1 MIRPSLARRAR
12 IARILTVAIAAIMV
26 LAVSRPAVTAQEK
39 NDHFSALRQRLIADG
54 FSAEAVSQ
62 LYSRPEVF
70 VEADGVSRFFVH
82 SEAKLNYD
90 QFSSPESVEKAQ
102 RYLQENM
109 AILNAAEA
117 SYGVDKRVITAILLV
132 ESRLGTTSGNRCALN
147 ILSTLAALNDPAFQ
161 ETFWRV
167 IPQERRIT
175 RERFNERVQKR
186 AEWGYRELKALLRYA
201 QREGID
207 PTTIASSYAGA
218 VGYAQFMPTNILAYA
233 QDGDQDGRV
242 DLLVHAD
249 AVASIANYLKR
260 HGWQPGID
268 REKQEKA
275 IHAYNPSS
283 YYVNAI
289 LKVADLLKG

>member
-1 MIRPSLARRAR
+1 MFRFDPARRHGAT
-12 IARILTVAIAAIMV
+12 RILI
-26 LAVSRPAVTAQEK
+26 LAMATLCLCPSVSTAQEST
-39 NDHFSALRQRLIADG
+39 DHFAALRQRLIVDG
-54 FSAEAVSQ
+54 FPAESVLQ
-62 LYSRPEVF
+62 LYSRPDVF
-70 VEADGVSRFFVH
+70 VEADGVSRFFIH

-90 QFSSPESVEKAQ
+90 QFSTPESIERAQ
-102 RYLQENM
+102 RYLQEN
-109 AILNAAEA
+109 LTVLGSAEA
-117 SYGVDKRVITAILLV
+117 TYGVDKRVITAILLV
-132 ESRLGTTSGNRCALN
+132 ESRLGTLSGSRSALST
-147 ILSTLAALNDPAFQ
+147 LSTLAALTDPAFQ
-161 ETFWRV
+161 ETFWRI
-167 IPQERRIT
+167 IPPERRIT

-207 PTTIASSYAGA
+207 PATIVSSYAGA

-249 AVASIANYLKR
+249 AIASIANYLKR
-260 HGWQPGID
+260 HGWQPGIG

-289 LKVADLLKG
+289 LKVADLLEG

>member
-1 MIRPSLARRAR
+1 MPRLTRSQRGKRAQ
-12 IARILTVAIAAIMV
+12 ILLLTLVFLGSWATSSA
-26 LAVSRPAVTAQEK
+26 PQEK
-39 NDHFSALRQRLIADG
+39 SDNFAVLRQRLVADG
-54 FSAEAVSQ
+54 FSVEAIAQ

-90 QFSSPESVEKAQ
+90 QFSTPESIERAQ
-102 RYLQENM
+102 RYLQENITVM
-109 AILNAAEA
+109 STAEA
-117 SYGVDKRVITAILLV
+117 AYGVDKRVITAILLV
-132 ESRLGTTSGNRCALN
+132 ESRLGTVSGSRSALN
-147 ILSTLAALNDPAFQ
+147 ILSTLAALTDPAFQ
-161 ETFWRV
+161 EIFWHI
-167 IPQERRIT
+167 IPPERRIP

-201 QREGID
+201 EREGLD
-207 PTTIASSYAGA
+207 PALIVGSYAGA

-233 QDGDQDGRV
+233 QDGDQDGRI

-249 AVASIANYLKR
+249 AIASIANYLKR
-260 HGWQPGID
+260 HGWQPGIS
-268 REKQEKA
+268 REKQEKV
-275 IHAYNPSS
+275 IYAYNPSS

>member
-1 MIRPSLARRAR
+1 MPRLTHSRREKRAR
-12 IARILTVAIAAIMV
+12 ILLLTVLFLGFWAG
-26 LAVSRPAVTAQEK
+26 VSAAQEK
-39 NDHFSALRQRLIADG
+39 TDFFAALRQRLVADG
-54 FSAEAVSQ
+54 FSAEAISQ

-70 VEADGVSRFFVH
+70 IETDGVSRFFVH

-90 QFSSPESVEKAQ
+90 QFSTPESIERAQ
-102 RYLQENM
+102 RYLQENITVM
-109 AILNAAEA
+109 RAAEA
-117 SYGVDKRVITAILLV
+117 AYGVDKRVITAILLV
-132 ESRLGTTSGNRCALN
+132 ESRLGMVSGSRSALN
-147 ILSTLAALNDPAFQ
+147 ILSTLAALTDPASQ
-161 ETFWRV
+161 EFFWQI
-167 IPQERRIT
+167 IPPERRIT

-201 QREGID
+201 EREGID
-207 PTTIASSYAGA
+207 PALIVGSYAGA

-233 QDGDQDGRV
+233 QDGDQDGRI

-249 AVASIANYLKR
+249 AIASIANYLKR
-260 HGWQPGID
+260 HGWQPGIG
-268 REKQEKA
+268 REKQEKV

>member
-1 MIRPSLARRAR
+1 MLRSSHAPRHWAAR
-12 IARILTVAIAAIMV
+12 IAILAITALSFWGPAAIG
-26 LAVSRPAVTAQEK
+26 QEK
-39 NDHFSALRQRLIADG
+39 NDHFNALRQRLIDDG
-54 FSAEAVSQ
+54 FRAESVSQ

-70 VEADGVSRFFVH
+70 VEADGVSRFFIH

-90 QFSSPESVEKAQ
+90 QFSAPESVAKAQ
-102 RYLQENM
+102 RYLQQNL
-109 AILNAAEA
+109 AILSAAETA
-117 SYGVDKRVITAILLV
+117 YGVDKRVITAILLV
-132 ESRLGTTSGNRCALN
+132 ESRLGTTSGNRSALN
-147 ILSTLAALNDPAFQ
+147 ILSTLAALSEPAFQ
-161 ETFWRV
+161 ESFWRV

-175 RERFNERVQKR
+175 RERFDERVQKR

-249 AVASIANYLKR
+249 AAASIANYLKR
-260 HGWQPGID
+260 HGWQPGIS

-275 IHAYNPSS
+275 IYAYNPST

>member
-1 MIRPSLARRAR
+1 MLRSSHAPRHWTAR
-12 IARILTVAIAAIMV
+12 IAILAITALSFWGPAAIG
-26 LAVSRPAVTAQEK
+26 QEK
-39 NDHFSALRQRLIADG
+39 NDHFNDLRQRLIADG
-54 FSAEAVSQ
+54 FPAESVSQ
-62 LYSRPEVF
+62 LYGRPEVF
-70 VEADGVSRFFVH
+70 VEADGVSRFFIH

-109 AILNAAEA
+109 AILSAAEA
-117 SYGVDKRVITAILLV
+117 TYGVDKRVITAILLV
-132 ESRLGTTSGNRCALN
+132 ESRLGTTSGNRSALN
-147 ILSTLAALNDPAFQ
+147 ILSTLAALSDPAFQ
-161 ETFWRV
+161 ESFWRI

-175 RERFNERVQKR
+175 RERFDERVQKR

-207 PTTIASSYAGA
+207 PTAIASSYAGA

-260 HGWQPGID
+260 HGWQPGIS

>member
-1 MIRPSLARRAR
+1 MPRLTRSQRGKRAQ
-12 IARILTVAIAAIMV
+12 ILLFTLVFLSSWA
-26 LAVSRPAVTAQEK
+26 TASAPQEK
-39 NDHFSALRQRLIADG
+39 SDNFAALRQRLVADG
-54 FSAEAVSQ
+54 FSAEAISQ

-90 QFSSPESVEKAQ
+90 QFSTPESIERAQ
-102 RYLQENM
+102 RYLQENITVM
-109 AILNAAEA
+109 RAAEA
-117 SYGVDKRVITAILLV
+117 AYGVDKRVITAILLV
-132 ESRLGTTSGNRCALN
+132 ESRLGTVSGSRSALN
-147 ILSTLAALNDPAFQ
+147 ILSTLAALTDPAFQ
-161 ETFWRV
+161 EIFWHI
-167 IPQERRIT
+167 IPPERRIP

-201 QREGID
+201 EREGLD
-207 PTTIASSYAGA
+207 PALIVGSYAGA

-233 QDGDQDGRV
+233 QDGDQDGRI

-249 AVASIANYLKR
+249 AIASIANYLKR
-260 HGWQPGID
+260 HGWQPGIS
-268 REKQEKA
+268 REKQEKV
-275 IHAYNPSS
+275 IYAYNPSS

>member
-1 MIRPSLARRAR
+1 MLSPQPARRHR
-12 IARILTVAIAAIMV
+12 AAGALV
-26 LAVSRPAVTAQEK
+26 LAMTVICLWAPATAAQEK
-39 NDHFSALRQRLIADG
+39 ADPFGALRQRLVADG
-54 FSAEAVSQ
+54 FSAESVVQ

-70 VEADGVSRFFVH
+70 VEADGVSRFFIH

-90 QFSSPESVEKAQ
+90 QFSSPESIEKAR
-102 RYLQENM
+102 RYLQENG
-109 AILNAAEA
+109 AILEAAEA
-117 SYGVDKRVITAILLV
+117 AYGVDKRVITAILLV
-132 ESRLGTTSGNRCALN
+132 ESRLGTLSGNRSALN
-147 ILSTLAALNDPAFQ
+147 ILSTLAALTDPAFQ

-167 IPQERRIT
+167 IPPERRIT

-186 AEWGYRELKALLRYA
+186 AEWGYRELKALLSYA
-201 QREGID
+201 RREGID
-207 PTTIASSYAGA
+207 PVAITGSYAGA

-233 QDGDQDGRV
+233 RDGDQDGRI

-268 REKQEKA
+268 RERQEKA
-275 IHAYNPSS
+275 IHAYNPSI

-289 LKVADLLKG
+289 LKVAELLKG

>member
-1 MIRPSLARRAR
+1 
-12 IARILTVAIAAIMV
+12 MV
-26 LAVSRPAVTAQEK
+26 LVMTGFCPWAPAAAAQEK
-39 NDHFSALRQRLIADG
+39 IDYFGALRQRLVADG
-54 FSAEAVSQ
+54 FPEESIAR

-82 SEAKLNYD
+82 SEAKLNYE
-90 QFSSPESVEKAQ
+90 QFSSPESIERAQ

-109 AILNAAEA
+109 AVLGAVEAA
-117 SYGVDKRVITAILLV
+117 YGVDKRVITAILLV
-132 ESRLGTTSGNRCALN
+132 ESRLGSLSGSRSALN
-147 ILSTLAALNDPAFQ
+147 ILSTLAALTDPAFQ

-167 IPQERRIT
+167 IPADRRIT
-175 RERFNERVQKR
+175 RERFDERVQKR

-201 QREGID
+201 EREGID
-207 PTTIASSYAGA
+207 PAAIFGSYAGA

-249 AVASIANYLKR
+249 AIASIANYLKR
-260 HGWQPGID
+260 HGWQPGIS

>member
-1 MIRPSLARRAR
+1 MLNPHPARRRNAVGA
-12 IARILTVAIAAIMV
+12 IVVALTAICLWAPAA
-26 LAVSRPAVTAQEK
+26 AAQEK
-39 NDHFSALRQRLIADG
+39 NDHFAALRQRLVADG
-54 FSAEAVSQ
+54 FSAESVSQ
-62 LYSRPEVF
+62 IYSRPEVF
-70 VEADGVSRFFVH
+70 VEADGVSRFFIH

-90 QFSSPESVEKAQ
+90 QFSSPESIEKAQ
-102 RYLQENM
+102 RYLEENM
-109 AILNAAEA
+109 AILGSAEA
-117 SYGVDKRVITAILLV
+117 AYGVDKRVITAILLV
-132 ESRLGTTSGNRCALN
+132 ESRLGTLSGSRSALN
-147 ILSTLAALNDPAFQ
+147 ILSTLAALTDPAFQ
-161 ETFWRV
+161 ETFWRI
-167 IPQERRIT
+167 IPPERRIT

-186 AEWGYRELKALLRYA
+186 AEWGYRELKALLTYA

-207 PTTIASSYAGA
+207 PAVIVSSYAGA

-260 HGWQPGID
+260 HGWQPGIS
-268 REKQEKA
+268 REKQEKVV
-275 IHAYNPSS
+275 HAYNPST